1 MNGAGSGLVPPGQ
14 VSSETEIVRGC
25 DLPDGT
31 AVQAKVGDAVEIFG
45 EDRRCP
51 GGAVQEAQNSG
62 SGQGEIGSIDLVH
75 GLLGLV
81 VVKSNFVFFPVLI
94 SLRDRDSD

>member
-1 MNGAGSGLVPPGQ
+1 MLEGKCCVVLRTILGPHVGIEAIHVDRGPSSRAAEAGQ
-14 VSSETEIVRGC
+14 
-25 DLPDGT
+25 D
-31 AVQAKVGDAVEIFG
+31 
-45 EDRRCP
+45 
-51 GGAVQEAQNSG
+51 SG